1 MDFPILPFLLFIV
14 IVKFFSKTFLGNI
27 QLFLFFF
34 LLIPISMAVVEIKWN
49 NSNKALS
56 TLHGMWSVNSY
67 YQWALGDFYC
77 SMSFFRFRT
86 HSTFHCMTAFLP
98 LLICLDLLIT
108 VVVSSWPTQISGV
121 YEKGNVIGTEGF
133 PLLKVLFFSGW
144 RVGLSW
150 ASLISLWMAK
160 SQKNTMQPIKLAMN
174 SSYFSVCLQ
183 LLYWNHFYYL
193 PFVSLNLNLM

>member
-1 MDFPILPFLLFIV
+1 
-14 IVKFFSKTFLGNI
+14 
-27 QLFLFFF
+27 
-34 LLIPISMAVVEIKWN
+34 MACDQSIAITSE
-49 NSNKALS
+49 
-56 TLHGMWSVNSY
+56 H
-67 YQWALGDFYC
+67 LGDFYC
-77 SMSFFRFRT
+77 SMSLFRFCT
-86 HSTFHCMTAFLP
+86 HFIFHCMTAFLP

-121 YEKGNVIGTEGF
+121 YEKGNVIGTGGF
-133 PLLKVLFFSGW
+133 SLLKVLFSSEW
-144 RVGLSW
+144 RVRLSW

-193 PFVSLNLNLM
+193 PFVSLNLNLMQFKFNSLWEWILLNYFNQKIKIC